1 MSSSNSEQSDPQ
13 QAPPPSA
20 DAHFNAGNG
29 FMQAGRFAEAA
40 AAYRRALALDRTAAK
55 THNNLAVALAEQSLF
70 GSALAHYREAVRLD
84 PDYAYAHFNFGNA
97 YRELGRYADAIGAY
111 ERALKLSPGWAA
123 ALLNCGLALA
133 SLGEQAA
140 AEASY
145 REALA
150 ARTDY
155 PEAHNNLG
163 LALQIQGHLDE
174 AMRHFDRALEL
185 APNFSNAH
193 SNRAQLHL
201 LRGDLAA
208 GWQEYEWRWRLP
220 GVGLSPLPIPIWDGS
235 PLGGRSILLRA
246 EQGFGDTIQFVRF
259 ASLLEQAGGF
269 VVVECQPTLVSL
281 IARVSGVRQTM
292 TRGAAMRRC
301 DVQVPL
307 ASLPHLLGIT
317 ELSAIPAPPSYLQ
330 ADPRL
335 VTQWRE
341 RLTLADAMRVGIAWK
356 GSSGHP
362 QDCHRSIPV
371 DQFAPLA
378 TIPGVKLVSLQPG
391 LQAPASLHAAQPL
404 GTPSDEQP
412 LSFEETAAILANL
425 DLVITCDTAVAHL
438 AGALGVPVWIALPL
452 VPDWRWLLEREDSPW
467 YPNTRLFRQT
477 RLDDWAEVFTRIS
490 AELATLATKT

>member
-1 MSSSNSEQSDPQ
+1 
-13 QAPPPSA
+13 
-20 DAHFNAGNG
+20 
-29 FMQAGRFAEAA
+29 MQAGRFAEAA

-55 THNNLAVALAEQSLF
+55 THNNLAVALAEQRRF

-97 YRELGRYADAIGAY
+97 YRELGRYADAVSAY

-174 AMRHFDRALEL
+174 AMQHFDRALEL
-185 APNFSNAH
+185 APNFANAH
-193 SNRAQLHL
+193 SNRAQLNL
-201 LRGDLAA
+201 LRGDLRS
-208 GWQEYEWRWRLP
+208 GWPEYEWRWRLP
-220 GVGLSPLPIPIWDGS
+220 GVSLSPLAIPIWDGS
-235 PLGGRSILLRA
+235 PLAGRSLLLRA

-259 ASLLEQAGGF
+259 ASLLEQAGVF
-269 VVVECQPTLVSL
+269 VIVECQPTLVSL
-281 IARVSGVRQTM
+281 IARVPGVRQTM
-292 TRGAAMRRC
+292 TRGAGIGRC
-301 DVQVPL
+301 DVQVAL

-317 ELSAIPAPPSYLQ
+317 EISAIPAPQSYLQ

-335 VTQWRE
+335 VAQWRE
-341 RLTLADAMRVGIAWK
+341 RLASGDAKRVGIAWK

-371 DQFAPLA
+371 DQFANLA
-378 TIPGVKLVSLQPG
+378 TIPGVKLVSLQAG
-391 LQAPASLHAAQPL
+391 VQAPANLHAAQPL
-404 GTPSDEQP
+404 AAPSEEQP
-412 LSFEETAAILANL
+412 LSWEETAAIVANL
-425 DLVITCDTAVAHL
+425 DLVITCDTSIAHL

-477 RLDDWAEVFTRIS
+477 QLDDWAEVFKRIA
-490 AELATLATKT
+490 AELATLATKS